1 MKAKEDGKMTINELR
16 ERRMAAIKACRQ
28 FLDTRRNERG
38 TLSAEDD
45 ATYNRALQELEDTR
59 NKMEACSC
67 Y

>member
-1 MKAKEDGKMTINELR
+1 MTLHNLYEMQHREDFYKKRYNYLRHLVAELQ
-16 ERRMAAIKACRQ
+16 CNP
-28 FLDTRRNERG
+28 DT
-38 TLSAEDD
+38 DD